1 MPLPTSDAVVVIR
14 IQANARFET
23 ESNEIVRSVIIITMA
38 PTDVTATKQRIL
50 DAAQEEFGTYGLAG
64 ARIDRIAKNAKASKE
79 RLYAY
84 FGDKVALFHAV
95 LDADFIEA
103 MEDVDFTGMDLPLH
117 AVDLFDSMTKKP
129 AIQRMMIWG
138 QLQGEAPRM
147 QKQAEEHSSWAPRL
161 AAIRRAQVDGI
172 IAAHWRPEDLITLIF
187 GLVFGWVV
195 APGSIDCQSV
205 DAEMLAHRREVVR
218 EAVIRICKP

>member
-1 MPLPTSDAVVVIR
+1 
-14 IQANARFET
+14 
-23 ESNEIVRSVIIITMA
+23 MA

-64 ARIDRIAKNAKASKE
+64 ARIDRIAKNGNASKE

-95 LDADFIEA
+95 LDVDFEQA
-103 MEDVDFTGMDLPLH
+103 MESVEFTGEDMPAH
-117 AVDLFDSMTKKP
+117 AVELFDAMLGKP
-129 AIQRMMIWG
+129 QIQRMMIWGG

-147 QKQAEEHSSWAPRL
+147 KKLAEEHSSWVPRMARSARL
-161 AAIRRAQVDGI
+161 KKTASSRSTGTPQ
-172 IAAHWRPEDLITLIF
+172 DLITMLF

-195 APGSIDCQSV
+195 APGVADNQNV
-205 DAEMLAHRREVVR
+205 DADEIARRREVVR
-218 EAVIRICKP
+218 EAVTRICKP

>member
-1 MPLPTSDAVVVIR
+1 
-14 IQANARFET
+14 
-23 ESNEIVRSVIIITMA
+23 MA

-64 ARIDRIAKNAKASKE
+64 ARIDRIAKNGNASKE

-95 LDADFIEA
+95 LDVDFEQA
-103 MEDVDFTGMDLPLH
+103 MESVEFTGEDMPAH
-117 AVDLFDSMTKKP
+117 AVELFDAMLGKP
-129 AIQRMMIWG
+129 QIQRMTIWG

-147 QKQAEEHSSWAPRL
+147 KKLAEEHSSWVPRM
-161 AAIRRAQVDGI
+161 ATIRKAQEDGLI
-172 IAAHWRPEDLITLIF
+172 SKHWDPQDLITMLF

-195 APGSIDCQSV
+195 APGVADNQNV
-205 DAEMLAHRREVVR
+205 DADEIARRREVVR
-218 EAVIRICKP
+218 EAVTRICKP